1 MKREEKRALA
11 RRLARRLGDIHSTL
25 LQMGLTA
32 TGAPGQILIQEWE
45 TQEVLVVLDIPFE
58 SLSHSSQTIQKGQGD
73 SV

>member
-45 TQEVLVVLDIPFE
+45 TQEALVVLDIPSE